1 MADLVSTTIFLSLL
15 FDNDVIILNAYSQGH
30 GTEKNLTLAMEV
42 LEKAAAK
49 NHPESLNT
57 VGWYA
62 LEIEKNYTK
71 AARYFER
78 SSSLGNKDAAFN
90 LAHMF
95 LNGHY
100 PNAGVDR
107 VSLIID
113 T

>member
-1 MADLVSTTIFLSLL
+1 MAYLISAAVFLSLL
-15 FDNDVIILNAYSQGH
+15 FDNDMFFLNAYSQGH

-62 LEIEKNYTK
+62 LEIEKDYAK
-71 AARYFER
+71 AAQYFER
-78 SSSLGNKDAAFN
+78 SSSLGNKDASYN

-95 LNGHY
+95 LNGLY
-100 PNAGVDR
+100 PNTGVDR
-107 VSLIID
+107 VSFIIN